1 MLAHMECFSIFID
14 FGVFCVQPQIL
25 QVRLV
30 LYLGLYCIFGIV
42 VGQDLVRL
50 LLDKNNGVRPPIRV
64 CGISDSGG
72 GIFSPIGLPLAPLL
86 GLELS
91 LQTTCGVNA
100 A

>member
-1 MLAHMECFSIFID
+1 MGNAELLVV
-14 FGVFCVQPQIL
+14 GLPFCHNYP
-25 QVRLV
+25 
-30 LYLGLYCIFGIV
+30 FGII

-86 GLELS
+86 GLVLSFCKKLVLSILHELS
-91 LQTTCGVNA
+91 IIVMTT
-100 A
+100 

>member
-1 MLAHMECFSIFID
+1 MLIAKLLVI
-14 FGVFCVQPQIL
+14 
-25 QVRLV
+25 RLR
-30 LYLGLYCIFGIV
+30 LCHNYLFGIV